1 MKDHSNATTTS
12 NKKYPPLFS
21 STLKESPPSNGMIIP
36 FTLAQKIK
44 PYAQWTRD
52 RCSPLNNFLEI
63 IPNKYVVLKPMRAI

>member
-21 STLKESPPSNGMIIP
+21 STLKESLPSNGMIIP

-44 PYAQWTRD
+44 PYAQ
-52 RCSPLNNFLEI
+52 
-63 IPNKYVVLKPMRAI
+63 

>member
-1 MKDHSNATTTS
+1 MLRLLQIKNIL
-12 NKKYPPLFS
+12 LFS

-63 IPNKYVVLKPMRAI
+63 IPRNMWC